1 MLSPMKLNQGP
12 NYTSTSS
19 YQTTCGMKL
28 QLLDKGN
35 SCLDLFEEEGERT
48 IVVPANSISAVVFV
62 NWSKMDLKRY
72 DITSI
77 ENIPEVVK
85 YAPPLKR
92 TRGEPLS
99 LYACLDAFLREE
111 PLVPE
116 DMWLVLVSFL
126 PDFCISERNQLNKA
140 IIRILQRKVTL
151 L

>member
-12 NYTSTSS
+12 NHTSTTN

-72 DITSI
+72 DITSM

-116 DMWLVLVSFL
+116 DMWLVLVSFSL
-126 PDFCISERNQLNKA
+126 IFVFLKA
-140 IIRILQRKVTL
+140 TN
-151 L
+151 

>member
-1 MLSPMKLNQGP
+1 MKLNQGP
-12 NYTSTSS
+12 SYTGNSTSN

-28 QLLDKGN
+28 QLLEKGN
-35 SCLDLFEEEGERT
+35 SCLDLFEEEGEKA
-48 IVVPANSISAVVFV
+48 IAVPANSISAVVFV

-72 DITSI
+72 DVISM

-116 DMWLVLVSFL
+116 DMWLAPYFSFCFSFSL
-126 PDFCISERNQLNKA
+126 YLKA
-140 IIRILQRKVTL
+140 TKLTRP
-151 L
+151 